1 MTKILLLTDFSSGY
15 SRNLLKGIVRYA
27 KKIGTWSFLR
37 MPLYFRIL
45 NGEEGVINWA
55 KKWKV
60 DAIIAQLDNV
70 NIEMLNSLGIPIIV
84 QNYRDRNTHISNL
97 TGDYIK
103 TGAIAARFYISRGYK
118 HFAFYGFKDTI
129 WSRER
134 LKGYKDELDK
144 HNYKLHVFES
154 GEENND
160 NWNYNPAI
168 LGDWLKSL
176 PKPIALF
183 ACDDFYAL
191 QVSETCHIY
200 HIDIP
205 DDIAIMGVDNDELMC
220 NISDPPLSSIALDVE
235 NGGYRA
241 ARLLDQL
248 IKKEITKPFNVIVD
262 PLVIIKR
269 NSTEKYA
276 VSNKYIHNVLEYIEN
291 NYAETIAV
299 SNLVDLVPMSRR
311 VLERVFKAN
320 TGLTIHQYIQ
330 NFRIEHFKNLLLST
344 DLPLSEAAS
353 KSGFEDVKNV
363 SRVFRKYSE
372 FSPAEYRRKCR
383 FLSYNSND
391 ALNEYE

>member
-1 MTKILLLTDFSSGY
+1 MMQWEKRCENAAYLTEKLKDCKGLVPQTLYDGPKSGSFYLYALGYRKEYFNNVHRNVFLKALAAEGIPGFSS
-15 SRNLLKGIVRYA
+15 
-27 KKIGTWSFLR
+27 
-37 MPLYFRIL
+37 
-45 NGEEGVINWA
+45 
-55 KKWKV
+55 
-60 DAIIAQLDNV
+60 
-70 NIEMLNSLGIPIIV
+70 
-84 QNYRDRNTHISNL
+84 
-97 TGDYIK
+97 
-103 TGAIAARFYISRGYK
+103 
-118 HFAFYGFKDTI
+118 
-129 WSRER
+129 
-134 LKGYKDELDK
+134 
-144 HNYKLHVFES
+144 
-154 GEENND
+154 
-160 NWNYNPAI
+160 
-168 LGDWLKSL
+168 
-176 PKPIALF
+176 
-183 ACDDFYAL
+183 
-191 QVSETCHIY
+191 CHIY